1 MIGRARKER
10 GEVEREKEGEE
21 NEEEDVD
28 EDEIPNTTDEA
39 AINDAVFDFCESFH
53 ADGRYEF
60 PERVNRLN
68 FLFRAYSDDEE
79 LFDPD
84 TYADFQEARNRRL
97 SREITKYHGVRSL
110 ISELAFRKSGVCDNS
125 ARVILE

>member
-1 MIGRARKER
+1 MASNAQTTPDTSHSTMSITQRQEA
-10 GEVEREKEGEE
+10 
-21 NEEEDVD
+21 NILH
-28 EDEIPNTTDEA
+28 IPNTTDEA